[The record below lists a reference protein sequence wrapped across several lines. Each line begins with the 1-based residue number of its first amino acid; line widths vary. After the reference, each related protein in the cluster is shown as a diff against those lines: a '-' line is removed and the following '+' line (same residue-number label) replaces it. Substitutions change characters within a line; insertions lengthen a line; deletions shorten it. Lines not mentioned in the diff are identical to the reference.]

1 MNRHA
6 HAYEPADQL
15 TIDDLRAYRAGQL
28 TGAALHRVERLLL
41 ENPFYADALD
51 GLDALQQVGAN
62 LHTHT
67 RDLHIALQERVEGIA
82 AETATPRRLMPLW
95 VTSAAA
101 SILLV
106 VCVALYYFFY
116 VIPGRGNVQ
125 AADAIEPGTVLI
137 DAKALGLAPTDHAA
151 ETAPALPQP
160 ATKVVQVRTRKQP
173 VARALPAVE
182 RTQPVETTSVKPMA
196 VAHHVPDL
204 NAEDTDILPLPIS
217 EADIQRR
224 HAVDTERAF
233 RQ

>member
-1 MNRHA
+1 MNRYA

-67 RDLHIALQERVEGIA
+67 RDLHIALEERVEGIA

-116 VIPGRGNVQ
+116 VIPNRGHLRAV
-125 AADAIEPGTVLI
+125 DAIEPGTVLI
-137 DAKALGLAPTDHAA
+137 DAKALGL
-151 ETAPALPQP
+151 TAPDEAPKAAPMPTQP
-160 ATKVVQVRTRKQP
+160 ATNVAQVRTRKQP
-173 VARALPAVE
+173 VVRAVPAAE
-182 RTQPVETTSVKPMA
+182 RTQLVEATAAKPIS
-196 VAHHVPDL
+196 VAHNVPDL
-204 NAEDTDILPLPIS
+204 TIEDTDIMPLPIS

>member
-1 MNRHA
+1 MNRYA

-116 VIPGRGNVQ
+116 VIPGRGNVPTV
-125 AADAIEPGTVLI
+125 DTIEPGTVLM
-137 DAKALGLAPTDHAA
+137 DAKALGLTAPDKAPEVAPT
-151 ETAPALPQP
+151 PVQP
-160 ATKVVQVRTRKQP
+160 VANVAQVRTRKQP
-173 VARALPAVE
+173 IVRAVPVSE
-182 RTQPVETTSVKPMA
+182 RTQPVEATPAKPVA
-196 VAHHVPDL
+196 VAHNVPSL
-204 NAEDTDILPLPIS
+204 TIEDTDIMPLPVS